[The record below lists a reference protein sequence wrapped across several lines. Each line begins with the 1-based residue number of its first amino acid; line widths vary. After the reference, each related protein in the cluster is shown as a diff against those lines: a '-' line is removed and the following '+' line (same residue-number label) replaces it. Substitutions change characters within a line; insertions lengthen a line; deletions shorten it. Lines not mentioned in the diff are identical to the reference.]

1 MGKVGKKKAGGGAV
15 LEDSR
20 LIVTFADI
28 TRDDYEAL
36 RSAETRED
44 VRTLLA
50 EALKVN
56 VDDGFHALILMDFHL
71 ANYIF
76 CLDNNWNAEKTSTVI
91 SILKVVHETA
101 VAQSLPKTKSY
112 DLFRSL
118 VAKHS
123 LQRPPYCVGV
133 FDSHECQKVMEF
145 GSATFFQHY
154 EMYMYAYKARYEVDI
169 RLIKERLVPEMLSTF
184 DFTEIHVCD
193 PQSVPELAS
202 FFPQTMDD
210 SAAFGD
216 IFDQAERDEKK
227 KVKKAG
233 AVSTVM
239 DEALDEVM
247 GKATHKLGDMTE
259 TYVAQANLQ
268 QTGGA

>member
-1 MGKVGKKKAGGGAV
+1 MGKVAKKKAGGGAV
-15 LEDSR
+15 LHDSR

-28 TRDDYEAL
+28 TRDDYDAL
-36 RSAETRED
+36 RAAETRED
-44 VRTLLA
+44 VRSLLA
-50 EALKVN
+50 ESLKVN

-76 CLDNNWNAEKTSTVI
+76 CLDNNWCAEKTSTVL

-101 VAQSLPKTKSY
+101 VAQNLPKTKSF

-118 VAKHS
+118 VVKHS

-133 FDSHECQKVMEF
+133 FDTHECEKFMQF
-145 GSATFFQHY
+145 ASATFFQHY

-169 RLIKERLVPEMLSTF
+169 RVTEQRLVPETLPCY
-184 DFTEIHVCD
+184 DFNKSHECD
-193 PQSVPELAS
+193 PRSVPELAS

-216 IFDQAERDEKK
+216 IFAQAERDETQ
-227 KVKKAG
+227 KVTKAG
-233 AVSTVM
+233 AVSTVI

-247 GKATHKLGDMTE
+247 DKATHKLGDMTQ
-259 TYVAQANLQ
+259 TYVSQAEE
-268 QTGGA
+268 AKA